1 MYRNVY
7 GQNGNQIIVIIILD
21 EKDLDYLLD
30 ENNDIPITII
40 EIFLDLLNHSFH
52 NDNWIFIHSNSQGK
66 VYLKQVSSIELDVEI
81 KPNFFS
87 LIQEYYP
94 DKNEHYL
101 YAMKI
106 NFYSKE
112 SKK

>member
-40 EIFLDLLNHSFH
+40 EIFLDLSNHSFH

-81 KPNFFS
+81 KPNFFF
-87 LIQEYYP
+87 
-94 DKNEHYL
+94 
-101 YAMKI
+101 I
-106 NFYSKE
+106 NPGVLPR
-112 SKK
+112 